1 MVSERDLQIN
11 EKNYKRTRLVLDV
24 LRRFL
29 KVNIK
34 LHNLEDQ
41 FHQGDIFLFNHFAR
55 FETFIPQYLIYDHT
69 GSMCRSLAAPE
80 LFNDDTFGNYL
91 AGIGAI
97 PTDLENVIHFMAC
110 EINRGYKA
118 VIFPEGAMI
127 KNRRVLGPKGRFR
140 IYSREKGKYRKPHTG
155 AAVIALYAQQI
166 RDLFRLAYERKNHPR
181 MQEIAAMLHTEDI
194 GQALKIAS
202 EPVRIVPANITF
214 YPLRGDENFL
224 TKVAERLGK
233 ITNERME
240 EELIVEGNILF
251 KDTDMDIHLGKPI
264 EIPDYFKRSD
274 VTLLRTRYF
283 VDERRILK
291 SASSRLLTRMEMIR
305 TEILSERIMVDYMQ
319 SIYSLITVNIGH
331 LCAELIFELLQHYK
345 QCEVSRDFFDQALY
359 MTIKK
364 VQESEQV
371 FLHRSLLNPDR
382 YDSLLSNSNRDI
394 RDILLQA
401 GAAGLIRI
409 QDGRYCFLPALE
421 EKYDFDEIR
430 IKNFL
435 KVRYNEVRPIPA
447 IQNAIREVLTHFDK
461 LKQPRSW
468 AEMLHD
474 DDLRSHERDHDI
486 FCAKKYDEINRQETK
501 TLPSAPFF
509 FLPTDRES
517 QQIGVLLIHGFTAS
531 PAETRPLGEFLASQG
546 FTVYGVR
553 LKGHGTSPCDL
564 DFRTL
569 NQWYRST
576 LRGWDALQKV
586 CEKIIVVGFS
596 MGGNLALML
605 AEEKGNAV
613 DGLVTISTP
622 LKIRDKN
629 IFFAGLVHRI
639 NQLVGA
645 LPYLDGIKRFT
656 RGDPENPEINYQNIP
671 ISALREFQHT
681 MERTVEV
688 LPEVYCPAL
697 IIQGKEDPTVDP
709 VSAKMIYEG
718 IASRE
723 KRLVMVEA
731 DRHVI
736 ILDKGSTVHREVL
749 QFLNGFA
756 GTPRPADSQAA
767 PSEYSEMTGSH

>member
-1 MVSERDLQIN
+1 MVSEKDLIIN
-11 EKNYKRTRLVLDV
+11 EKSYKKTRLVLDI

-41 FHQGDIFLFNHFAR
+41 FRQGDIFLFNHFAR

-69 GSMCRSLAAPE
+69 GIMCRSLAAPE
-80 LFNDDTFGNYL
+80 LFSDGAFGHYL

-166 RDLFRLAYERKNHPR
+166 RDLFRLAYERKNDQK
-181 MQEIAAMLHTEDI
+181 MNEIAAMLHTEDI
-194 GQALKIAS
+194 DRALEIAS

-224 TKVAERLGK
+224 IKVAERLGK

-240 EELIVEGNILF
+240 EELIIEGNILF
-251 KDTDMDIHLGKPI
+251 KDTDMDIRLGKPI
-264 EIPDYFKRSD
+264 EIPDYFKRTD
-274 VTLLRTRYF
+274 VSLLRTRYF
-283 VDERRILK
+283 VEKRRILK

-305 TEILSERIMVDYMQ
+305 SEILSERIMVDYMQ

-345 QCEVSRDFFDQALY
+345 QREVSRDFFDQALY

-364 VQESEQV
+364 VQKSEQV

-382 YDSLLSNSNRDI
+382 YDSLLSHNNRDI

-401 GAAGLIRI
+401 AAVGLIRI
-409 QDGRYCFLPALE
+409 REDRYFFLPALE
-421 EKYDFDEIR
+421 EEYDFDEIR

-447 IQNAIREVLTHFDK
+447 IRKAIREVLTHFDK
-461 LKQPRSW
+461 LNQPRSC
-468 AEMLHD
+468 AAMLYD
-474 DDLRSHERDHDI
+474 DDLRSYERDRDI
-486 FCAKKYDEINRQETK
+486 FCAAKYDEINRQETK
-501 TLPSAPFF
+501 TFSGAPFF
-509 FLPTDRES
+509 FPPTDHSS
-517 QQIGVLLIHGFTAS
+517 QDVGILLIHGFTAS
-531 PAETRPLGEFLASQG
+531 PAEIRPLGEFLSSQG
-546 FTVYGVR
+546 FGVYGVR

-569 NQWYRST
+569 SQWYRST
-576 LRGWDALQKV
+576 LRGWDVLRKV
-586 CEKIIVVGFS
+586 CEKVVVIGFS

-605 AEEKGNAV
+605 AEEKGNVV

-639 NQLVGA
+639 NQLVSV

-671 ISALREFQHT
+671 ISALKEFQHT
-681 MERTVEV
+681 MERTEEV

-697 IIQGKEDPTVDP
+697 IIQGKEDPTVDS

-718 IASRE
+718 IASQE
-723 KRLVMVEA
+723 KKLVMVDT

-736 ILDKGSTVHREVL
+736 ILEKGSAVHREVL
-749 QFLNGFA
+749 QFLRGFT
-756 GTPRPADSQAA
+756 GRRRPADSHAT
-767 PSEYSEMTGSH
+767 PSEYSEMPGSH

>member
-1 MVSERDLQIN
+1 MLSEKDLKIN
-11 EKNYKRTRLVLDV
+11 EKSYKRTRLVLDV

-34 LHNLEDQ
+34 LHDLGDQ
-41 FHQGDIFLFNHFAR
+41 FRKGDIFLFNHFAR
-55 FETFIPQYLIYDHT
+55 FETFIPQYLIYDQT
-69 GSMCRSLAAPE
+69 GFMCRSLAAPE

-166 RDLFRLAYERKNHPR
+166 RDLFRLAYARKNQAK
-181 MQEIAAMLHTEDI
+181 MKEIAVLFHTEDLER
-194 GQALKIAS
+194 ALEIAS

-224 TKVAERLGK
+224 TKVADRLGK
-233 ITNERME
+233 IPNERVE

-251 KDTDMDIHLGKPI
+251 KNTDMDIRIGDPI
-264 EIPDYFKRSD
+264 EIRDYFKRTDLS
-274 VTLLRTRYF
+274 LLRTRYF
-283 VDERRILK
+283 VDQRRILK
-291 SASSRLLTRMEMIR
+291 SAAARLLTRMEILR
-305 TEILSERIMVDYMQ
+305 SEIQSERIMVDYMQ
-319 SIYSLITVNIGH
+319 SIYSLVTVNLGH
-331 LCAELIFELLQHYK
+331 LCAELIYELLQHYK
-345 QCEVSRDFFDQALY
+345 QHEVSREFFDQALY

-364 VQESEQV
+364 AQESERI

-382 YDSLLSNSNRDI
+382 YDSLLTHDNRDI

-401 GAAGLIRI
+401 AAADLIRI
-409 QDGRYCFLPALE
+409 REDRYFFLPALE
-421 EKYDFDEIR
+421 ENYDFDEIR

-447 IQNAIREVLTHFDK
+447 LQKAVREVLTHFDK
-461 LKQPRSW
+461 LNRPRAW
-468 AEMLHD
+468 TEMLHD
-474 DDLRSHERDHDI
+474 DDLRSHQRDRMI
-486 FCAKKYDEINRQETK
+486 FCTEKYDEINRQETR
-501 TLPSAPFF
+501 TYSGAPFF
-509 FLPTDRES
+509 LSPTDGGS
-517 QQIGVLLIHGFTAS
+517 QVGVLLIHGFTAS
-531 PAETRPLGEFLASQG
+531 PAETRPLGEFLTSRG
-546 FTVYGVR
+546 FVTYGVR

-569 NQWYRST
+569 DEWYRST
-576 LRGWDALQKV
+576 LRGWNILRKI
-586 CEKIIVVGFS
+586 CEKMVVVGFS

-622 LKIRDKN
+622 LKIHDKN
-629 IFFAGLVHRI
+629 IFFAGLMHRV
-639 NQLVGA
+639 NQLVGV

-656 RGDPENPEINYQNIP
+656 KSDPENPEINYRNIP

-681 MERTVEV
+681 MERTIEI
-688 LPEVYCPAL
+688 LPEIFCPTL
-697 IIQGKEDPTVDP
+697 ILQGKEDPTVDP

-718 IASRE
+718 IASPE

-731 DRHVI
+731 DHHVI
-736 ILDKGSTVHREVL
+736 IREKASAVHREVL
-749 QFLNGFA
+749 RFLNQFTGS
-756 GTPRPADSQAA
+756 TRPEDSHAK
-767 PSEYSEMTGSH
+767 PTEYSEMTGSR